1 MPRKSNTTV
10 KQNKRTQTL
19 IIIIIIGFCIVNI
32 QLVMRL
38 DDHIIGMNE
47 NNNINV
53 PEPQQYNTN
62 NDKNYLSWVASHS
75 QATNHN
81 STTIDDK
88 GTIIEYFH
96 LAGVELDDESIKL
109 LPTWSQIQAIIGDE
123 PVIYGLDRCEEY
135 RNNIPPLRR
144 MLGAAGMFNS
154 GTNLATRL
162 MKDNCAIPERQ
173 NEAIRLYDQRH
184 ITKEMLGIRWQV
196 PWGKHTPV
204 NFKYIHSAPKNENIT
219 KDDVLPIG
227 KLFLYVDAMIMQHV
241 PLITKSNA
249 SNNPQSI

>member
-1 MPRKSNTTV
+1 MPRQNNTTT
-10 KQNKRTQTL
+10 KQSKRSQTL
-19 IIIIIIGFCIVNI
+19 ILIIIIGFCIVNI

-38 DDHIIGMNE
+38 DDHIIGMND

-53 PEPQQYNTN
+53 PQPQQSNTKSN
-62 NDKNYLSWVASHS
+62 NDNNHLSWIVSHS
-75 QATNHN
+75 HVGQVEHSFN
-81 STTIDDK
+81 STTINDK
-88 GTIIEYFH
+88 GPIIEYFK

-109 LPTWSQIQAIIGDE
+109 LPTWSQIQSIIGDE
-123 PVIYGLDRCEEY
+123 PVIFGLERCEEY

-204 NFKYIHSAPKNENIT
+204 NFKYIHTGKSAL
-219 KDDVLPIG
+219 VL
-227 KLFLYVDAMIMQHV
+227 F
-241 PLITKSNA
+241 
-249 SNNPQSI
+249 